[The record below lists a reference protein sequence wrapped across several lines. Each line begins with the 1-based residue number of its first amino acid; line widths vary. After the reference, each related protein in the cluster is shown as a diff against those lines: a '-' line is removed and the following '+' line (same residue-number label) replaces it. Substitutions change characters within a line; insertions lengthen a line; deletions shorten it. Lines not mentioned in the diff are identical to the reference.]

1 MGGCRWHKRDG
12 DRGGGKIWEVLNAD
26 SIIVVFIDVRTVY
39 EEIGGRVLAF
49 IVAFASITGVVVMV
63 NGCELSNKMKLA
75 CHMPKTNR

>member
-1 MGGCRWHKRDG
+1 MGRCRWHVRDG
-12 DRGGGKIWEVLNAD
+12 ERGNTEIREVFGANG
-26 SIIVVFIDVRTVY
+26 IIAAFIDVRTVY
-39 EEIGGRVLAF
+39 EEIGDRVLAF